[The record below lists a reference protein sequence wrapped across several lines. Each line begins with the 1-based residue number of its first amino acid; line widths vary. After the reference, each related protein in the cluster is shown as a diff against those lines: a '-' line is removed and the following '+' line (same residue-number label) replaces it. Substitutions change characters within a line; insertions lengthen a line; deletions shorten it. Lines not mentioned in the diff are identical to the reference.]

1 MNTENI
7 YDVSN
12 YSDKELYELLDVNNP
27 TDRELEAKI
36 LQCIAKNTKTA
47 KTHKSKKCT
56 LLFEDIYHHF
66 FSSETSDEEE
76 EEPIVENMATLSSSN
91 ETPNTIS
98 GHESSANKDL
108 IPKKG
113 SSY

>member
-7 YDVSN
+7 YDVSK

-36 LQCIAKNTKTA
+36 LQCIAKYENSENPQVEKMHT
-47 KTHKSKKCT
+47 
-56 LLFEDIYHHF
+56 LFEDIYHHF
-66 FSSETSDEEE
+66 FSSETSDEE

-98 GHESSANKDL
+98 GQLLTLS
-108 IPKKG
+108 
-113 SSY
+113 